1 MRTPRHSRLTQ
12 VVVPALIMVGV
23 AVAAIVASMHSGFDA
38 AHPPTTA
45 PAMTTTP
52 TPVPTPAPVTIPTPI
67 ADSLHATTDSTTSAT
82 TTPTTVTTAN
92 AATAKVEEIYSVA
105 VGTYLFKDRAQTKA
119 KRIARRTMWDARV
132 ESTDADGSRAY
143 RILVGRFT
151 SEAEAEKAADRMLT
165 RGLVSEALVEKQP
178 TPRKR
183 H

>member
-1 MRTPRHSRLTQ
+1 M
-12 VVVPALIMVGV
+12 
-23 AVAAIVASMHSGFDA
+23 DA

-52 TPVPTPAPVTIPTPI
+52 TPVPTPAPVTVPTPI
-67 ADSLHATTDSTTSAT
+67 ADSLHATTDSTTTVSNVTPPPSAPIAS
-82 TTPTTVTTAN
+82 TTPTVTTPPAT
-92 AATAKVEEIYSVA
+92 ATTATPATAKVEEIYSVA

-119 KRIARRTMWDARV
+119 KHIARRTTWDARV
-132 ESTDADGSRAY
+132 ESTDTDGSRAY

-178 TPRKR
+178 APRK
-183 H
+183 HH